1 MKVFVIIII
10 FQFLGLNA
18 QTLYHSEQNKASMT
32 VTGTSTIH
40 DWELKVEDI
49 KHTGSITMEGNKL
62 LKINQLDITVAVNS
76 LKSGKDLMD
85 NKTYEALNEADHP
98 AISFNLISAILKGND
113 TATSTG
119 ELTIAGKTRK
129 VTMNVRYKL
138 YETFIEFQGELTLKI
153 SDYEITPPTVLMG
166 TIKTGDEVTIS
177 FSIPFP
183 R

>member
-1 MKVFVIIII
+1 MKVFIVIIII
-10 FQFLGLNA
+10 QFLGLNA
-18 QTLYHSEQNKASMT
+18 QTLYHLEQNKASMT

-49 KHTGSITMEGNKL
+49 KHTGSMTVERNKL
-62 LKINQLDITVAVNS
+62 LKINQLDITVAVKS
-76 LKSGKDLMD
+76 IKSGKDLMD
-85 NKTYEALNEADHP
+85 NKTYKALKEANHP
-98 AISFNLISAILKGND
+98 AISFNLITTIPAGNN
-113 TATSTG
+113 TVTSTG

-129 VTMNVRYKL
+129 VTMDVRYKL
-138 YETFIEFQGELTLKI
+138 YETFIEFQGELTLKM
-153 SDYEITPPTVLMG
+153 SDYEITPPAVFMG